1 MKALENDQ
9 YLRKTDGY
17 LPSANIAF
25 IDEIFKANSAILNS
39 LLTLL
44 NERLFDN
51 GTSRFQVPLTCMVY
65 APALSALHCTLL
77 PDCFGSRQ
85 QLLRCLGLVQ
95 LTCAAI

>member
-1 MKALENDQ
+1 MICLQELFGPLSMKALENDQ

-17 LPSANIAF
+17 LPGADIAF

-51 GTSRFQVPLTCMVY
+51 GTSRFQVPLTC
-65 APALSALHCTLL
+65 
-77 PDCFGSRQ
+77 
-85 QLLRCLGLVQ
+85 LVSLWRW
-95 LTCAAI
+95 LTCSCASFHAGVGR